1 MTKGDI
7 IRLLLLGAIWGSS
20 FLFMR
25 VLAPAIGPLMTVEIR
40 LLISGLALLAG
51 FAAFGYNFE
60 VKKYWKQYAIIG
72 AINCVVPF
80 NLYAYA
86 SLHIP
91 ASCMAILN
99 STTPMFGVIFSALW
113 LGDKLT
119 PNKILGLLMGSSGV
133 ALVAGAGA
141 TAAGI
146 DSHYIPAS
154 IACLIGSAC
163 YAIAVIYIKRH
174 AQGIKPVGVATCSQ
188 LAAVIILLPTFAAF
202 PPIAQF
208 TPAIIGCLLMLSLVC
223 SAIAYLLYFRLV
235 ESGAS
240 KALTVTF
247 LVPGFGMVWG
257 ALFLNEQ
264 VTPAML
270 AGCVLILLGTASVV
284 GLFRKPAAST

>member
-25 VLAPAIGPLMTVEIR
+25 VLSPAIGPLMTVELR

-51 FAAFGYNFE
+51 FAAFGYDFE

-91 ASCMAILN
+91 AACMAILN

-113 LGDKLT
+113 LGEKMT
-119 PNKILGLLMGSSGV
+119 RQKMLGLLMGSCGV
-133 ALVAGAGA
+133 ALVAGTGAALAGF
-141 TAAGI
+141 G
-146 DSHYIPAS
+146 SHYIPAS
-154 IACLIGSAC
+154 LACLAGSAC
-163 YAIAVIYIKRH
+163 YAIAVIYIKKFAHGVR
-174 AQGIKPVGVATCSQ
+174 PVGVATCSQ
-188 LAAVIILLPTFAAF
+188 LAAVVILLPTFATF
-202 PPIAQF
+202 PPVAQF
-208 TPAIIGCLLMLSLVC
+208 TPLIIGCLLTLSLVC
-223 SAIAYLLYFRLV
+223 SAVAYLLYFKLV

-240 KALTVTF
+240 NALAVTF

-257 ALFLNEQ
+257 ALFLHEQ

-270 AGCVLILLGTASVV
+270 AGCALILAGTASVV
-284 GLFRKPAAST
+284 GLFRKATASA